1 MGLKLFGKTQ
11 MLAYMLISQ
20 ALCLGHIVLHG
31 LEALLH
37 VRLIFPDKL
46 PSEINII
53 KRFASWNDFLES
65 VVNSIINKTLNTPS
79 VTADSDDAN
88 ETNNGVTIYFCV
100 PYYGDKGCSLIK
112 SCIRKIRSNCK

>member
-1 MGLKLFGKTQ
+1 
-11 MLAYMLISQ
+11 MLISQ